1 MRRIYFL
8 MMGLLLLC
16 AGNLHAQLFNAPRE
30 LGKGGISL
38 GIEPAVYTRGSTDLL
53 LFMHGGVGL
62 TKTTELSLHA
72 GIGNTNYLGA
82 DLEWMLARN
91 LTLVTG
97 VHNFESFGLN
107 GAIAYNVPLGNS
119 ASFWFGADA
128 DIDFADPEVLF
139 PVWIPVG
146 VEVRFK
152 EKMAFLLESEI
163 ALSDPARHII
173 SGGLVFYLR

>member
-1 MRRIYFL
+1 
-8 MMGLLLLC
+8 MGLVLFC
-16 AGNLHAQLFNAPRE
+16 TTSLHAQLFNAPKV

-53 LFMHGGVGL
+53 LFVHGGVGL
-62 TKTTELSLHA
+62 TNTTELALHA

-82 DLEWMLARN
+82 DLEWLLAKN

-97 VHNFESFGLN
+97 AHNFDYFGLN
-107 GAIAYNVPLGNS
+107 GDITYNVPLGNS

-152 EKMAFLLESEI
+152 DKIAFLLESEI
-163 ALSDPARHII
+163 ALTDPARHII
-173 SGGLVFYLR
+173 SGGLVFYIR